1 MADEDRKEP
10 GAFTSNRALHSL
22 GVSRLMYRLAP
33 DIGLSSW
40 EMSLL
45 GWIHDFGYMLGDPDA
60 HAGIMGNLLSSRGC
74 FLAGAVA
81 RHGDPKLID
90 WSRPEDILLNGCD
103 MSVAGDGHLV
113 SFSERL
119 SDVANR
125 WGEQSSRVLMCRE
138 VCFRLEKSA
147 VWQRVAP
154 KIDDMLGSAPRVE
167 SWEI

>member
-1 MADEDRKEP
+1 MVGERGKEP

-33 DIGLSSW
+33 DIGLSSE

-45 GWIHDFGYMLGDPDA
+45 GWLHDFGYMLGAPDA
-60 HAGIMGNLLSSRGC
+60 HARTMGCLLSVQGYSH
-74 FLAGAVA
+74 AGAVA
-81 RHGDPKLID
+81 RHGDLELID

-103 MSVAGDGHLV
+103 MSIAGDGHLV

-125 WGEQSSRVLMCRE
+125 WGEQSSRVSMCRG
-138 VCFRLEKSA
+138 VCSRLEKSA
-147 VWQRVAP
+147 VWRRVTP
-154 KIDDMLGSAPRVE
+154 KIDSLLGSAPRVE